1 MTTYHFTLS
10 KNKTRKRQ
18 KAINLLVCFDR
29 TTRRIIPTKIHVLEN
44 QWDKA
49 DERVIRHS
57 GRRYSTPSWRIS
69 GKRCR
74 RTSPDNLP
82 DAHRR
87 QDGERVHGDEPWWHT
102 ESGYS
107 YGLCPS
113 GRARQQEGLGR
124 DPLVS
129 KKCKDLCKF
138 YHRYSVINSCMHSKT
153 RFQPRFVIDLFSIYE
168 KSVHLPRVIKKDSK
182 EGL

>member
-1 MTTYHFTLS
+1 MCLKTNGTRPTSASSAIRGGGTQRPAGGYPEKDVGAS
-10 KNKTRKRQ
+10 KE
-18 KAINLLVCFDR
+18 A
-29 TTRRIIPTKIHVLEN
+29 HV
-44 QWDKA
+44 
-49 DERVIRHS
+49 
-57 GRRYSTPSWRIS
+57 
-69 GKRCR
+69 
-74 RTSPDNLP
+74 P

-168 KSVHLPRVIKKDSK
+168 KSVHLPRVIKKDFK